1 MIIGFYIDEMN
12 LRGIANSIYSYAHY
26 NEKILK
32 NKSIIFFNDRNHRN
46 LKEVIDKFKKR
57 FKVIKIQNFLEID
70 SFKEK
75 LQLDFIYVQK
85 SGNKD
90 MWVSNKIKTLIHA
103 VYPQKLYQV
112 HGHKFAFISKW
123 LTKKFSNNKI
133 DYVPYIVENYNT
145 NKNLKS
151 LLKIKKNHIV
161 FGCHGG
167 DSSFD
172 LKFVQDAVFEI
183 VKNRD
188 DIFFLFLNINKFVT
202 HPRIIFLKGT
212 SDNRYKRKFLN
223 TCDAMIYA
231 RSLGE
236 SFGLAC
242 GEFAILGKKI
252 ISYKFNRHKNHTYS
266 LSRKQYIEYHSFRNL
281 FNILNNFKKDGN
293 KIISSDYNEYLN
305 LNSKKVMKIFKNVFL
320 TRRKIIKINSYDGL
334 LNLINYIIMLY
345 NYLNHKIYNHYYN
358 FFYKK
363 ILKK

>member
-1 MIIGFYIDEMN
+1 MN
-12 LRGIANSIYSYAHY
+12 LRGVSNSTYSYAHY
-26 NEKILK
+26 NEKILN
-32 NKSIIFFNDRNHRN
+32 NKSVIFFNDGNNRN
-46 LKEVIDKFKKR
+46 LKEVINKFKKR

-70 SFKEK
+70 SYKEK
-75 LQLDFIYVQK
+75 YKLDYIYVQK
-85 SGNKD
+85 PGNKEYK
-90 MWVSNKIKTLIHA
+90 WISNKIKTLVHA
-103 VYPQKLYQV
+103 VFPQQLNQI
-112 HGHKFAFISKW
+112 HGHKFAYISKW
-123 LTKKFSNNKI
+123 LTKKFSNNKL
-133 DYVPYIVENYNT
+133 DYVPLIVENYNT

-172 LKFVQDAVFEI
+172 LKFVQDAVVEI
-183 VKNRD
+183 VKKRD
-188 DIFFLFLNINKFVT
+188 DIFFLFLNINKFAT

-212 SDNRYKRKFLN
+212 SDNSYKRKFLN

-242 GEFAILGKKI
+242 AEFAILGKKI

-266 LSRKQYIEYHSFRNL
+266 LSRKQCIEYHSFRNL
-281 FNILNNFKKDGN
+281 LNILNNFKKDGN

-320 TRRKIIKINSYDGL
+320 TRRKINKINFCDVL

-358 FFYKK
+358 FFHTKMSK
-363 ILKK
+363 